1 MKSIVMSTLKKER
14 ITRMTP
20 KGAALI
26 MADNYEN
33 QADAKDDL
41 KVRFR
46 KALEKLYAYE
56 ELGLEPDEIADLLQA
71 NEAIRSKLNTVVTWE
86 SPMQSKSYI
95 SKLNAVEFSRD
106 LKTDK
111 LRLSAKLV
119 DDKGYVVYVELK
131 HVKEM
136 KDLENNF
143 KIDLHRT

>member
-1 MKSIVMSTLKKER
+1 
-14 ITRMTP
+14 MTP

-86 SPMQSKSYI
+86 SPMKNMSYI

-111 LRLSAKLV
+111 MRLSAKLV
-119 DDKGYVVYVELK
+119 DEKGYIVYVELK

-136 KDLENNF
+136 KDLENDF